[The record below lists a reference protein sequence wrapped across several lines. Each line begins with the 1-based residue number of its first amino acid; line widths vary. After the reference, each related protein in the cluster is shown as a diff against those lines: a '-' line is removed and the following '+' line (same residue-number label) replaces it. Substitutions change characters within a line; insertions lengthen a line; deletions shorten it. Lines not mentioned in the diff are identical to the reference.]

1 MKRILSLPQP
11 APMHRTSGTLMI
23 GGQPLTVERLPAPT
37 AGLPAAGAVTAD
49 GAPLCDGSTAYL
61 PLLRFTVARAAAL
74 QPDLF
79 IGRTA
84 ALLNPARDAAVL
96 DQLSSLTAA
105 VLLADPALC
114 ALPFPLPTTPA
125 ALQRQR
131 RLAPFWPGRGL
142 SRSAARSLRRA
153 AILIGTAAELLA
165 LPDPLLTAKTVVCLS
180 PQAADLDTLQQRGV
194 AVVITAHAPLDGL
207 DYLSAAEIDALA
219 AAFHDTD
226 RPSSA
231 QLLNLLATAGW
242 EPNIVELA
250 PPPRPRFAFVIHP
263 LKTAHIANHRNYRW
277 TRRLPPR
284 IVEWFAAFMPPL
296 YLSTIRGIRSA
307 YDGREVEGVLM
318 TLGSTPREMLR
329 RPAEATY
336 RRLVAAARIG
346 QQRGARLLGLGAF
359 TSVVGDAGVTVA
371 NRAEIGITSGNTL
384 TVAATLETGRQA
396 LQLVHGRLPAA
407 VQPLVIGAT
416 GSIGSACA
424 RLLARRYGRVA
435 LVAPRPE
442 RLLLLQRQIEHETP
456 EAVVTIAVNA
466 AELARSAD
474 LIITTTSALS
484 GKVLNVDHLK
494 PGAVVCDVAR
504 PADVTAED
512 AARRPDVLFIESG
525 EILLPGAPDFG
536 FDIDMPPG
544 TAYACLAE
552 TALLAME
559 GLYGDY
565 TLGRAIEPERV
576 SHVDRL
582 WQKHGLRLAPLRSF
596 DRVLTEPQV
605 ELVRRAARQHHAES
619 FAALERTRRA

>member
-11 APMHRTSGTLMI
+11 APAQRTTGTLTI
-23 GGQPLTVERLPAPT
+23 GSQQITLERRCAPT
-37 AGLPAAGAVTAD
+37 AELPAAGALVAAA
-49 GAPLCDGSTAYL
+49 GVPCDGSVAYL

-79 IGRTA
+79 IGCTA
-84 ALLNPARDAAVL
+84 VLLNPARDAAVAE
-96 DQLSSLTAA
+96 QLTAVSAA
-105 VLLADPALC
+105 VRYADPALR
-114 ALPFPLPTTPA
+114 PLPLPLPSSAA
-125 ALQRQR
+125 ALAGLR
-131 RLAPFWPGRGL
+131 RLAALWPARAGRPL
-142 SRSAARSLRRA
+142 SRRVTRQLRRA
-153 AILIGTAAELLA
+153 SILIGDAAELLA
-165 LPDPLLTAKTVVCLS
+165 LPAALLQAKTVICLS
-180 PQAADLDTLQQRGV
+180 PQAADLDHLHQRGV

-207 DYLSAAEIDALA
+207 DYLSPAEIDALA
-219 AAFHDTD
+219 AAYHDSD
-226 RPSSA
+226 RPSPA
-231 QLLNLLATAGW
+231 QLLNLLAAAGW

-250 PPPRPRFAFVIHP
+250 APPRPRFAFVIHP

-284 IVEWFAAFMPPL
+284 LVEWFAAFMPPL

-307 YDGREVEGVLM
+307 YDGREVEGVLL

-329 RPAEATY
+329 RPPAATY
-336 RRLVAAARIG
+336 RRLIAAARIG

-371 NRAEIGITSGNTL
+371 HHAEIGITSGNTL

-396 LQLVHGRLPAA
+396 LQLIHGSLPVN

-442 RLLLLQRQIEHETP
+442 RLLLLQRQIEQETP
-456 EAVVTIAVNA
+456 EAVVTIAISA
-466 AELARSAD
+466 DQLAPAAD

-484 GKVLNVDHLK
+484 GKVLNVDSLK

-504 PADVTAED
+504 PADVTAAD

-576 SHVDRL
+576 SHIDRL

-596 DRVLTEPQV
+596 GHVLTEAQIAC
-605 ELVRRAARQHHAES
+605 VRRAAQS
-619 FAALERTRRA
+619 QLPVKPLPVLE